1 MLILSGN
8 RMKTLFYF
16 LIILFITASCKNY
29 SQTLQ
34 PGDGLKLIFYN
45 ITDSIS
51 GDYYIQDDGTISLPY
66 LGKISAANKNIDSLK
81 TEIYNKYSTLY
92 KNPEL
97 TILPLIRVNIFGEV
111 KTPGF
116 YYVTGTDKLSDL
128 IAKAGGTT
136 ADADLSDIVIT
147 RNGKEIQI
155 NGTKVIENGSKLDDI
170 GLQSGDQIDVTREW
184 FTGTTSTIIIST
196 FSIIAALLTALI
208 YSKKL

>member
-1 MLILSGN
+1 
-8 RMKTLFYF
+8 MKNLFYF
-16 LIILFITASCKNY
+16 IILLFITLNIKSY
-29 SQTLQ
+29 SQTLR
-34 PGDGLKLIFYN
+34 PGDGLKLIFFN

-66 LGKISAANKNIDSLK
+66 LGKIVAAGVNTDSLK
-81 TEIYNKYSTLY
+81 TEIYDKYSSLY

-136 ADADLSDIVIT
+136 TDADLSDIVIT

-155 NGTKVIENGSKLDDI
+155 NGNKIIESGSKLDDI
-170 GLQSGDQIDVTREW
+170 GLQSGDQIDVTRKW
-184 FTGTTSTIIIST
+184 FSGTTSTIIISAIGIVA
-196 FSIIAALLTALI
+196 SLIVALFYRGIL
-208 YSKKL
+208 